1 MENNMNNVIPN
12 KLKDIRKHKNI
23 TQEQLAEKL
32 DISRSKVSSWETNR
46 RDITMT
52 DAINLVNLYNIS
64 LDNLFN
70 PKPLEEKE
78 YIELSE
84 RFFSN
89 PDIKLKEKVRI
100 IKLIENSLKNNN
112 INELYEN
119 YINDTK
125 CDKIV

>member
-1 MENNMNNVIPN
+1 MNNVISN

-89 PDIKLKEKVRI
+89 TDIKLKEKVRI

>member
-1 MENNMNNVIPN
+1 MENNMNNVISN

>member
-1 MENNMNNVIPN
+1 MDNIISK
-12 KLKDIRKHKNI
+12 KLKDIRKYTNI

-32 DISRSKVSSWETNR
+32 DISRSKISSWETNK

-52 DAINLVNLYNIS
+52 DAVNLANLYNIS

-70 PKPLEEKE
+70 PQPLEKAE

-84 RFFSN
+84 RFFKN
-89 PDIKLKEKVRI
+89 TKITLKEKIEI
-100 IKLIENSLKNNN
+100 IKLIEHSLKNNN
-112 INELYEN
+112 IDELYKN

-125 CDKIV
+125 CDKTV

>member
-1 MENNMNNVIPN
+1 MNNIISN
-12 KLKDIRKHKNI
+12 KLKDIRKNRNI

-32 DISRSKVSSWETNR
+32 DVSRSKISSWETNR

-52 DAINLVNLYNIS
+52 DAVKLVNLYNMS

-70 PKPLEEKE
+70 PNPLEKE
-78 YIELSE
+78 EYMEISE
-84 RFFSN
+84 RFFKNSN
-89 PDIKLKEKVRI
+89 ITLKEKIKIV
-100 IKLIENSLKNNN
+100 KLIESSLKNNN
-112 INELYEN
+112 IDELYEN

>member
-1 MENNMNNVIPN
+1 MNNIISN
-12 KLKDIRKHKNI
+12 KLKDIRKSRNI

-32 DISRSKVSSWETNR
+32 DVSRSKISSWETNR

-52 DAINLVNLYNIS
+52 DAINLANLYNIS
-64 LDNLFN
+64 LDNMFN

-84 RFFSN
+84 RFFCN

-100 IKLIENSLKNNN
+100 IKLIETSLKNNN
-112 INELYEN
+112 IDELYEN
-119 YINDTK
+119 YTNDTK

>member
-1 MENNMNNVIPN
+1 MDNIISN
-12 KLKDIRKHKNI
+12 KLKDIRKSRNI

-32 DISRSKVSSWETNR
+32 DVSRSKISSWETNR

-52 DAINLVNLYNIS
+52 DAINLANLYNIS
-64 LDNLFN
+64 LDNMFN

-84 RFFSN
+84 RFFCN

-100 IKLIENSLKNNN
+100 IKLIETSLKNNN
-112 INELYEN
+112 IDELYEN
-119 YINDTK
+119 YTNDTK
-125 CDKIV
+125 CNKIV

>member
-1 MENNMNNVIPN
+1 MNNIISN
-12 KLKDIRKHKNI
+12 KLKDIRKSRNI

-32 DISRSKVSSWETNR
+32 DVSGSKISSWETNR

-52 DAINLVNLYNIS
+52 DAINLANLYNIS
-64 LDNLFN
+64 LDNMFN

-84 RFFSN
+84 RFFCN

-100 IKLIENSLKNNN
+100 IKLIETSLKNNN
-112 INELYEN
+112 IDELYEN
-119 YINDTK
+119 YTNDTK
-125 CDKIV
+125 CD

>member
-1 MENNMNNVIPN
+1 MNNVISN
-12 KLKDIRKHKNI
+12 KLKNIRKNRNI

-32 DISRSKVSSWETNR
+32 DVSRSKISSWETNR

-52 DAINLVNLYNIS
+52 DAINLANLYNIS
-64 LDNLFN
+64 LDNMFN

-84 RFFSN
+84 RFICN
-89 PDIKLKEKVRI
+89 PDIKLKEKIRI
-100 IKLIENSLKNNN
+100 IKLIESSLKNNN
-112 INELYEN
+112 IDELYEN

-125 CDKIV
+125 CDKMV

>member
-1 MENNMNNVIPN
+1 MNNIISN
-12 KLKDIRKHKNI
+12 KLKDIRKNRNI

-32 DISRSKVSSWETNR
+32 DVSRSKISSWETNR

-52 DAINLVNLYNIS
+52 DAVKLANLYNIS
-64 LDNLFN
+64 LDNMFN

-84 RFFSN
+84 RFFCN

-100 IKLIENSLKNNN
+100 IKLIETSLKNNN
-112 INELYEN
+112 IDELYEN
-119 YINDTK
+119 YTNDTK

>member
-1 MENNMNNVIPN
+1 MENKMNSKISN
-12 KLKDIRKHKNI
+12 KLKDIRKNRKI

-46 RDITMT
+46 RDITIT

-64 LDNLFN
+64 LDNTFN

-89 PDIKLKEKVRI
+89 PNIKLKEKVRI
-100 IKLIENSLKNNN
+100 IKLIESSLKNNN

>member
-1 MENNMNNVIPN
+1 MNDVICN
-12 KLKDIRKHKNI
+12 KLKDIRKNNNI
-23 TQEQLAEKL
+23 TQEQLAERL

-52 DAINLVNLYNIS
+52 DAVNLVNLYNIS

-70 PKPLEEKE
+70 PKPLEQKE

-84 RFFSN
+84 RFFKN
-89 PDIKLKEKVRI
+89 PNIALKEKVGI
-100 IKLIENSLKNNN
+100 IKLIENSLKNNS
-112 INELYEN
+112 IDELYEN

>member
-1 MENNMNNVIPN
+1 MNNVISN

-84 RFFSN
+84 RFFRN